1 MSHINYLMI
10 IANFC
15 CIFNIIKEMF
25 TIQKASKF
33 SVSVI
38 LKDEL
43 SLKQAIHN
51 GLNDDEI
58 DVLIREAVKRKKK
71 QHSGALNIA
80 KDNTN
85 RPMILIGG

>member
-1 MSHINYLMI
+1 MSHINYFMI

-43 SLKQAIHN
+43 SLKCF
-51 GLNDDEI
+51 
-58 DVLIREAVKRKKK
+58 
-71 QHSGALNIA
+71 
-80 KDNTN
+80 NTKLYN
-85 RPMILIGG
+85 YMCNSFIKLD

>member
-1 MSHINYLMI
+1 MSNINYLMI

-43 SLKQAIHN
+43 SLKCF
-51 GLNDDEI
+51 
-58 DVLIREAVKRKKK
+58 
-71 QHSGALNIA
+71 
-80 KDNTN
+80 NTKLYN
-85 RPMILIGG
+85 YLYNSFIKLD